1 MINTTSPL
9 RPQRGRQGEQMY
21 ADRIEL
27 IFDAGHR
34 LLKYKGKCEA
44 PHGHTFK
51 AEIMLS
57 SDKIDQMGFVVDFVE
72 LRDKVGKWVD
82 ENWDHAFL
90 VNQQDQELL
99 RALNM
104 LKEKKIFVFHNEN
117 PTAEVMAKYLYGHV
131 HKLYGDLVSKV
142 RIWESPNQYAE
153 YFKR

>member
-1 MINTTSPL
+1 MA
-9 RPQRGRQGEQMY
+9 RDWDDDMY

-72 LRDKVGKWVD
+72 LREKVGKWVD

-90 VNQQDQELL
+90 ANGQDEELL
-99 RALNM
+99 RALNV
-104 LKEKKIFVFHNEN
+104 LKEKKIFVFHNQN
-117 PTAEVMAKYLYGHV
+117 PTAEVMAKYLYDHV
-131 HKLYGDLVSKV
+131 RTLYGSLISKV

-153 YFKR
+153 YFEGCKE

>member
-1 MINTTSPL
+1 MA
-9 RPQRGRQGEQMY
+9 RDWGDDMY

-51 AEIMLS
+51 AEIILS
-57 SDKIDQMGFVVDFVE
+57 SEKLDQTGFVVDFVE
-72 LRDKVGKWVD
+72 LRDKIGGWID

-90 VNQQDQELL
+90 ANEQDEELID
-99 RALNM
+99 ALNL
-104 LKEKKIFVFHNEN
+104 LKEKKIFIFHNQN
-117 PTAEVMAKYLYGHV
+117 PTAEVMAKYLYDYGY
-131 HKLYGDLVSKV
+131 KLYGDLVSKV